1 MVIQP
6 IALVCYS
13 LERGTGMM
21 TMLVGLPR
29 PNVIALTGTPLYDW
43 VLATTLIPWWKLL
56 MTSRTRLLMR
66 IFLNALL
73 ACPYLGTSTSSGLVL
88 PAMVLGSVLSK
99 SPVCPPVPSS
109 KVEASVGTEKEME
122 ASASIDKKMKALTK
136 PVKETE
142 VPVEL
147 GISGVGEIQADPEV
161 VETGGVEATGTGS
174 VNLEA

>member
-1 MVIQP
+1 
-6 IALVCYS
+6 
-13 LERGTGMM
+13 
-21 TMLVGLPR
+21 
-29 PNVIALTGTPLYDW
+29 
-43 VLATTLIPWWKLL
+43 
-56 MTSRTRLLMR
+56 
-66 IFLNALL
+66 
-73 ACPYLGTSTSSGLVL
+73 
-88 PAMVLGSVLSK
+88 MVLGSVLSK

-109 KVEASVGTEKEME
+109 VTPTARSNLTEMAVRLVRVRGFLGQVQMQAPSTPIFRPSQVVPLPPLTALKVEASVGTEKEME